1 MTATVS
7 DRFRSVVEVTGKP
20 FVSRRKP
27 MEETSGFCSSS
38 SDGSEDGSDGSAN
51 YDAVVVPSPV
61 VLSSEGSP
69 ELGAQPCARAP
80 HVDDD
85 PPGMVSSSGSESD
98 DDFDEE
104 QNTRARRKAQASS
117 DARAAAVRAR
127 RNIRRGFADDFD
139 EEIVSRAFASRQAS
153 GAEFY
158 GSDDCYY
165 PPSKKRRYED
175 SSDDEVMDS
184 DDEKETNTSQA
195 SSRTPRKI
203 KTQWREIKV
212 YERSKM
218 DDIAID
224 DDIDQILRDSLRDA
238 NFHAENVEHRRG
250 SDRGYFK
257 LTHVSSL
264 ICYRRFH
271 HESL

>member
-1 MTATVS
+1 MA
-7 DRFRSVVEVTGKP
+7 
-20 FVSRRKP
+20 
-27 MEETSGFCSSS
+27 
-38 SDGSEDGSDGSAN
+38 
-51 YDAVVVPSPV
+51 
-61 VLSSEGSP
+61 
-69 ELGAQPCARAP
+69 
-80 HVDDD
+80 
-85 PPGMVSSSGSESD
+85 SSSGSESD
-98 DDFDEE
+98 DEE
-104 QNTRARRKAQASS
+104 QNIRARQKAQASS

-165 PPSKKRRYED
+165 PPSKKRREED